1 MAGGARVGGWGGGR
15 GGPGSLLESL
25 GASQGGRAAGGA
37 EPDGAPATQI
47 ALAGGLARTNDL
59 YQQADALW
67 ADERD
72 AAAER
77 WRRDRPLFQVAGKPR
92 AWESLGG

>member
-1 MAGGARVGGWGGGR
+1 
-15 GGPGSLLESL
+15 
-25 GASQGGRAAGGA
+25 
-37 EPDGAPATQI
+37 
-47 ALAGGLARTNDL
+47 
-59 YQQADALW
+59 DALW

-92 AWESLGG
+92 AMRAQRAWESLGG